1 MKKYLK
7 PVTDIEK
14 AYAADLFMITISDDG
29 GTIPGGG
36 PGSGGGDAKD
46 RDLEEEEIIQ
56 ILEEQENG
64 GNSNLW

>member
-14 AYAADLFMITISDDG
+14 AYAADLFMITISNDGDD
-29 GTIPGGG
+29 IPGGG
-36 PGSGGGDAKD
+36 SGSGGGDAKD
-46 RDLEEEEIIQ
+46 RDLEEEEIIH

>member
-46 RDLEEEEIIQ
+46 RDLEEEEIIH